1 MNAIALFI
9 NTFFYVGKIPVAPG
23 TTGSLVALIL
33 WFFLNPTVYT
43 MMLLLIFTI
52 LFSYYTIS
60 ITLSNL
66 DEKDP
71 QYIVID
77 EVIGMWIA
85 LMFIPANSVFNV
97 SVAFILFRFFDIM
110 KPSIIYRSQFISATW
125 GILLDDIIAGSISGL
140 IVFGIA
146 SI

>member
-1 MNAIALFI
+1 M
-9 NTFFYVGKIPVAPG
+9 
-23 TTGSLVALIL
+23 
-33 WFFLNPTVYT
+33 
-43 MMLLLIFTI
+43 
-52 LFSYYTIS
+52 
-60 ITLSNL
+60 
-66 DEKDP
+66 
-71 QYIVID
+71 ID